1 MMLQVER
8 DKKSWKAGERAS
20 SRRSNKSQTRSD
32 DTLSFLGQNSWAL
45 ILKGPRRFGCSTH
58 GINYERENKPWS
70 KDLHK
75 STRGSQEK
83 KKHSVAREL
92 SATEKRRLD
101 KTSNKK
107 SLESRNMNW
116 DAHNISL
123 TSLCFHITGEKTAA
137 PRGGCR
143 GNDTLRKELG
153 SLWLKR
159 VLEIPGRPRDNA
171 GEGHLRSK
179 GGSRWYSGKSS
190 KMLALWGTWGDQRAR
205 GWFLK
210 GDRESTTF
218 TEFKDLNGTTLKLED

>member
-1 MMLQVER
+1 MMLHVQNGTKRVE
-8 DKKSWKAGERAS
+8 KAGERAS
-20 SRRSNKSQTRSD
+20 SRQNNKSKTRSD
-32 DTLSFLGQNSWAL
+32 DTVSFLGQNSWAL
-45 ILKGPRRFGCSTH
+45 MLKGPRRFGCSTH
-58 GINYERENKPWS
+58 GINYERETKPWS

-75 STRGSQEK
+75 STRVSQEK
-83 KKHSVAREL
+83 IKHSVAREL

-101 KTSNKK
+101 KIRNKK

-143 GNDTLRKELG
+143 GNDALRKELG

-159 VLEIPGRPRDNA
+159 VLEIPGRPRDSA

-179 GGSRWYSGKSS
+179 GGFRRYGEKSS
-190 KMLALWGTWGDQRAR
+190 KMLALWGRWGDQQAR
-205 GWFLK
+205 GWFLER
-210 GDRESTTF
+210 GQRV
-218 TEFKDLNGTTLKLED
+218 NYIHWI

>member
-1 MMLQVER
+1 MMLHVQNRTKRVE
-8 DKKSWKAGERAS
+8 KAGERAS
-20 SRRSNKSQTRSD
+20 SRQNNKSKTRSD
-32 DTLSFLGQNSWAL
+32 DTVSFLGQNSWAL

-58 GINYERENKPWS
+58 GINYERETKPWS

-75 STRGSQEK
+75 STRVSQEK
-83 KKHSVAREL
+83 IKHSVAREL

-101 KTSNKK
+101 KIRNKK

-143 GNDTLRKELG
+143 GNDALRKELG

-159 VLEIPGRPRDNA
+159 VLEIPGRPRDSA

-179 GGSRWYSGKSS
+179 GGFRRYGEKSS
-190 KMLALWGTWGDQRAR
+190 KMLALWGRWGDQQAR
-205 GWFLK
+205 GWFLER
-210 GDRESTTF
+210 GQRV
-218 TEFKDLNGTTLKLED
+218 NYIHWI